1 MNRREIIAGLGSAA
15 AWPLAARAQQ
25 PAMPVIA
32 FITGGGADGTTRR
45 LAAFRTGLGESGY
58 VEGRT
63 VSVEYHWLEG
73 QTRPSRTAGCP
84 ETIAPRGRRHMADL
98 NEAMGNIR
106 QVTFE
111 EVTRIFYGYDGR
123 GTWYPSPRWS
133 CPLASW
139 SRLIKSAP
147 LKAGSSCV
155 TLRRGIS
162 RLARGTLI
170 RCPFSRRRD
179 SARYR
184 VITYTN
190 RLLNPFDA
198 GD

>member
-1 MNRREIIAGLGSAA
+1 MSAA
-15 AWPLAARAQQ
+15 
-25 PAMPVIA
+25 
-32 FITGGGADGTTRR
+32 G
-45 LAAFRTGLGESGY
+45 
-58 VEGRT
+58 
-63 VSVEYHWLEG
+63 
-73 QTRPSRTAGCP
+73 
-84 ETIAPRGRRHMADL
+84 GRRHMADL

-162 RLARGTLI
+162 RLAKGHPNTV
-170 RCPFSRRRD
+170 PFFAPLSSTPPGLHEQRVRVRQSLDASAYCSLQALCVRVFAAFRPPSAVIPSSAAAENSSSGLDAPRRNEKCVVTWS
-179 SARYR
+179 SA
-184 VITYTN
+184 
-190 RLLNPFDA
+190 
-198 GD
+198 